1 MNRRF
6 ASADFRMYS
15 DLGGHD
21 GPDDNDDNDDDEN
34 DENGENDDDIERK
47 DKNATHLDSHVIEF
61 DRVKELESERER
73 NSRELTHPSELARRY
88 TMSAL
93 RFSKRI
99 EKKTTTSRPARLAKK
114 VVKGVH
120 HFFDSHTLILG

>member
-21 GPDDNDDNDDDEN
+21 GPDDDNDDDDDEN
-34 DENGENDDDIERK
+34 DDSNDIERK
-47 DKNATHLDSHVIEF
+47 DKNATNLDSHVIEF

-120 HFFDSHTLILG
+120 HFFDSHTWILG